1 MLLEKVTF
9 SVLGPAAPLQ
19 GGKVFFQGP
28 AACSPLWEPPKLV
41 LLNRLLRTLLVLNR
55 GRHWKL
61 CPGTEMR
68 NWEVGLPGGS
78 GIFPFL
84 RCALK
89 MGAAPSKWVPRDD
102 SCDNPLVSEQIE
114 PSAKP
119 FRNSDRAKILETI
132 PYEMPVT
139 CIREKR
145 VLL

>member
-1 MLLEKVTF
+1 MPRDRNAQ
-9 SVLGPAAPLQ
+9 LGRFARIFCRFPA
-19 GGKVFFQGP
+19 GFF
-28 AACSPLWEPPKLV
+28 AVRPLWEPAKLV

-89 MGAAPSKWVPRDD
+89 MGAAPSKWVPHDD
-102 SCDNPLVSEQIE
+102 SCDSSMVSEQID
-114 PSAKP
+114 PSAKT
-119 FRNSDRAKILETI
+119 FRNSDRRK
-132 PYEMPVT
+132 PPNQGPHGRPCYW
-139 CIREKR
+139 RK
-145 VLL
+145 